1 MRLTVCVALSLALMM
16 MDHRH
21 AHLDSLRQAL
31 SVLAYPL
38 QFVVNLPVEAGEWL
52 SESVTTHQ
60 TLVEENASLRA
71 QNMLLNTRLQKLSAL
86 EMENMRLRELLDS
99 SFKVADKVL
108 VAELMAVDLE
118 PFSREVVLNKGT
130 LDSVY
135 VGQPLLDANG
145 VVGQIAEAGPLT
157 SKAILIT
164 DPSHAIPV
172 LVNRNGLRTV
182 AVGTGATNELDLQFI
197 PNNADIKV
205 GDLLVTS
212 GLGERFPPGYPVAT
226 VTRVAPDPSRPFAEV
241 EAKPSAHLDSGR
253 EVLLVWPA
261 NRKLTEQA
269 PADGAKSS
277 APPAT
282 DTGTAP

>member
-1 MRLTVCVALSLALMM
+1 MAVSLALMM

-21 AHLDSLRQAL
+21 AHLDSLRKGL
-31 SVLAYPL
+31 SVLAYPV
-38 QFVVNLPVEAGEWL
+38 QFAVNLPVEAGEWL
-52 SESVTTHQ
+52 SETVISHQ

-71 QNMLLNTRLQKLSAL
+71 QNMLLNSRLQKLSAL
-86 EMENMRLRELLDS
+86 ETENMRLRELLDS
-99 SFKVADKVL
+99 SFKVADRVL
-108 VAELMAVDLE
+108 VAELLAVDLE
-118 PFSREVVLNKGT
+118 PFSRQVVINKGT
-130 LDSVY
+130 LNSVY

-157 SKAILIT
+157 SHAILIT

-172 LVNRNGLRTV
+172 LVNRNGLRTI
-182 AVGTGATNELDLQFI
+182 AVGTGAGNELELQYI

-212 GLGERFPPGYPVAT
+212 GLGERFPPGYPVGT
-226 VTRVAPDPSRPFAEV
+226 VTRVAPDPSRPFAHV

-261 NRKLTEQA
+261 KKALVDAPSDALKA
-269 PADGAKSS
+269 PAHAAKPK
-277 APPAT
+277 AP
-282 DTGTAP
+282 AP